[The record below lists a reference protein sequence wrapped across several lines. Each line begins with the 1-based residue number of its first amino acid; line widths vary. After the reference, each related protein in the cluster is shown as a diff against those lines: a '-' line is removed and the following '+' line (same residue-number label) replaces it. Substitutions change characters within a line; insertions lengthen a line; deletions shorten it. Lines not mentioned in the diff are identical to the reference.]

1 MLRSLFALVVAP
13 LAAGFAVAALAQ
25 TGQAPASQSAPPAT
39 APAAGVAAPRSALDR
54 AVRRGNVLVAG
65 QPSAADIGAL
75 RVRGISRVV
84 NLRTAEEMNNRD
96 VVPFDEAA
104 LLAGASVEYVT
115 IPIGGTSHPY
125 RPEALEAYAKALEGA
140 PGDVLLHCATGVRA
154 STLQAAYEVK
164 YLGRSPDEAMRA
176 LEPFGGWPLPMERLT
191 GIELRVE
198 RRDAKPAGSR

>member
-1 MLRSLFALVVAP
+1 
-13 LAAGFAVAALAQ
+13 
-25 TGQAPASQSAPPAT
+25 
-39 APAAGVAAPRSALDR
+39 
-54 AVRRGNVLVAG
+54 VRHGKVLVAG

-75 RVRGISRVV
+75 RVRGIGRVV
-84 NLRTAEEMNNRD
+84 NLRTPEEMNNRD

-104 LLAGASVEYVT
+104 LLAGANVDYVT
-115 IPIGGTSHPY
+115 IPIGGATLPY

-140 PGDVLLHCATGVRA
+140 QGDVLLHCATGVRA
-154 STLQAAYEVK
+154 SALQAAYEVK

-176 LEPFGGWPLPMERLT
+176 LEPFGGWPLPLERLT